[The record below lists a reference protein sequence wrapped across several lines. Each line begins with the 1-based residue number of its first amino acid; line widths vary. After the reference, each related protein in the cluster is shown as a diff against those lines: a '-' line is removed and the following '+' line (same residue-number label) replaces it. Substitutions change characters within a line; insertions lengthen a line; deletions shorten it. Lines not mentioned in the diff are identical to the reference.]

1 MGRALRDAGHD
12 ARGARQP
19 ALIDTIGKCCLGSIQ
34 LVSDGAIAALRE
46 RIVQGRSFTA
56 ADSETGALVLIVNQT
71 FARTYWPGQNPIGKR
86 ALTGSPKSPWMT
98 VVGVVQDVRHN
109 GLTAAVREKFY
120 IPHAQFAISTGN
132 APRDM
137 SLVVRTDGD
146 PMALAGP
153 IRAVVKRLDPAL
165 PVANVRSMNAVVG
178 ESMAA
183 PRLTA
188 SLLSIFAGLAL
199 VLAAVGVSGVL
210 SYLVSRRRREIGI
223 RMALGATRG
232 SVLSLVLRGGLA
244 WAGTGIAAGLI
255 GALFL
260 TRLMRGLLYGVAPHD
275 PWTFAAVALVLLS
288 IAAAAS
294 AVPALRAARVDP
306 LDALKTEG

>member
-1 MGRALRDAGHD
+1 
-12 ARGARQP
+12 
-19 ALIDTIGKCCLGSIQ
+19 
-34 LVSDGAIAALRE
+34 
-46 RIVQGRSFTA
+46 
-56 ADSETGALVLIVNQT
+56 
-71 FARTYWPGQNPIGKR
+71 
-86 ALTGSPKSPWMT
+86 
-98 VVGVVQDVRHN
+98 
-109 GLTAAVREKFY
+109 
-120 IPHAQFAISTGN
+120 
-132 APRDM
+132 
-137 SLVVRTDGD
+137 
-146 PMALAGP
+146 MALAGP
-153 IRAVVKRLDPAL
+153 IRAVVQRLDPAL
-165 PVANVRSMNAVVG
+165 PVANVRTMNAVVG

-232 SVLSLVLRGGLA
+232 SVLGLVLRGGLS
-244 WAGTGIAAGLI
+244 WAGAGIAAGLI

-260 TRLMRGLLYGVAPHD
+260 TRVMRGLLYGVAPHD

-288 IAAAAS
+288 IAAGAS